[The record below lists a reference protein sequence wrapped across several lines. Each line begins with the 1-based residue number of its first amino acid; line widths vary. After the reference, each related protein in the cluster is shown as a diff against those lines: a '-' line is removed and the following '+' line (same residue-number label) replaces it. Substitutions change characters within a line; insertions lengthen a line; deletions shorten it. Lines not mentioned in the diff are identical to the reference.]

1 MHLCLFLLYMSFRI
15 HRASNGGL
23 IWRFVKLPLVYVRE
37 MGIFSLIDFPSIYLT
52 FVDSNVVPISL
63 ETF

>member
-37 MGIFSLIDFPSIYLT
+37 MGIFSLFDLSPFELT
-52 FVDSNVVPISL
+52 CVDSNVVLIGL